1 MRKSLK
7 NRAIFQL
14 AKISPIVKF
23 QLAKI
28 GSNLR
33 NPQSSN
39 LQVHY
44 STCKS
49 TSKHTCA
56 ILQVQFQVSQLVNQ
70 VAKRGNLRTNLRI
83 QANLRKCQPMFK
95 FIFKPLIFSI
105 FISHSPFKLWNNP
118 ISCEAPKIPELE
130 TQRSC
135 VWRKTTMRAQ
145 HPPCGTQASLFQPWP
160 RQEEPTPHLHQL
172 AIQGQELH
180 LRGFHIWGSI
190 GLSHSTLWVWSA
202 I

>member
-83 QANLRKCQPMFK
+83 QANLRKCQLTFK
-95 FIFKPLIFSI
+95 FIFKPLISSI
-105 FISHSPFKLWNNP
+105 FISHNHSKLRKNP
-118 ISCEAPKIPELE
+118 IKLRSPK
-130 TQRSC
+130 
-135 VWRKTTMRAQ
+135 
-145 HPPCGTQASLFQPWP
+145 
-160 RQEEPTPHLHQL
+160 
-172 AIQGQELH
+172 
-180 LRGFHIWGSI
+180 FHSISSI
-190 GLSHSTLWVWSA
+190 GSLEVVRLKRKHSAHPTRTL
-202 I
+202 